1 MNILYLSDIRFPL
14 ERANGI
20 QTMETCAA
28 LATRGHEVHLLVRP
42 DTQVPARDPLAFYGL
57 PADLRLRVERAPVF
71 GPPPV
76 RRVGYLA
83 LALAEMLVRRKWDI
97 VLSRDLG
104 VAGAALRYPAWLR
117 PSIVY
122 ESHGLARVHAKTLP
136 QMLSDAQSAS
146 AFKLGRLHRR
156 ERRVWG
162 GAEGYFTIARTLLR
176 DLHDLFGPR
185 PRLRVVPNAVRLDPG
200 HTYVPPEHT
209 GPPTV
214 AYAGHLYPW
223 KGADVVVD
231 ALARLP
237 CVRGLFI
244 GGRTGESDI
253 DRLRSRVR
261 RYGLTDRVTFT
272 GEVPPPDVGPLLARA
287 DILVLPT
294 LDTPHARYTSPMK
307 LFEYMAA
314 SRPIVA
320 SDLPALREIVEHGD
334 TAVLVAAGDPSAF
347 AAGIRSLLDES
358 AGSRSASERGVR
370 SGRVLLVGETGRANR
385 SPLERC
391 GVCVKSSNPASRG
404 IWLRESTLRKRH
416 TCNVYTVKSILLICM
431 FIVYTAPTG
440 RAAGNNGPPRRREVA
455 WERRRRGAT

>member
-1 MNILYLSDIRFPL
+1 MNILCLSDIRFPL

-83 LALAEMLVRRKWDI
+83 LALAGMLVRRKWDI
-97 VLSRDLG
+97 VLTRDLG
-104 VAGAALRYPAWLR
+104 VADAALRYPVWLR
-117 PSIVY
+117 PPIVY
-122 ESHGLARVHAKTLP
+122 ESHGLARGHAKTLP
-136 QMLSDAQSAS
+136 QMLSDARSAS

-176 DLHDLFGPR
+176 DLQDLFGPR
-185 PRLRVVPNAVRLDPG
+185 PRLRVVPNAVRLDPAR
-200 HTYVPPEHT
+200 TYVPPEHT

-261 RYGLTDRVTFT
+261 RCGLTDRVTFT

-334 TAVLVAAGDPSAF
+334 TAVLVAAGDPAAF
-347 AAGIRSLLDES
+347 AAGIRSLLDDPPGADRLASAAFDRVACYSWARRAERIEALLNDVVS
-358 AGSRSASERGVR
+358 VSNRRNRLRAGSG
-370 SGRVLLVGETGRANR
+370 
-385 SPLERC
+385 
-391 GVCVKSSNPASRG
+391 
-404 IWLRESTLRKRH
+404 
-416 TCNVYTVKSILLICM
+416 
-431 FIVYTAPTG
+431 
-440 RAAGNNGPPRRREVA
+440 
-455 WERRRRGAT
+455 